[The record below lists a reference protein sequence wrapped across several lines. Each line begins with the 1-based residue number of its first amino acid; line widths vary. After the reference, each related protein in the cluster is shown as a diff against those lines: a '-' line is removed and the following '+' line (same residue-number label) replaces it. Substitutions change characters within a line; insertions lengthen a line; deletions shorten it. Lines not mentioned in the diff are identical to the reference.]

1 MNLPTNAIIG
11 TQWGDEGKG
20 KITDCL
26 AEYADLVVRFQGGT
40 NAGHTIGIGGEIFKL
55 HLLPSGILR
64 RGVIAIIGNG
74 VVVDPEELLEEIR
87 MVESRGITVEGLRIS
102 DRANVI
108 MPYHKI
114 LDGAEEKFRGPNG
127 VGTTGRG
134 IGPCYSDKIS
144 RYGVRIGDLIDR
156 ATLEEKI
163 NMIYPIKEG
172 MLTAFG
178 APPQDTVKNIINTYS
193 SYGSALGKYVTD
205 TSVLIN
211 DAIRNGKNVLFEGA
225 QGTMLD
231 IDHGTYPYVTSSS
244 CVAGGICTGAGVPPS
259 SIKGVVGVVKA
270 YTTRVGRGP
279 FVTELTNGLG
289 EYLQKRGCE
298 FGTTTGRARRC
309 GWLDLVIVRHAV
321 RINGITSL
329 AITKIDVLS
338 GMEELKIAT
347 DYEIEG
353 QIVKDFPS
361 SISKLVRARPIYQEF
376 DGWKDWTKDETQK
389 IISNGYKTLPIEM
402 RRYLR
407 FISSNVGVPIGIVSL
422 GPKREE
428 TIYLRNMKWEN

>member
-1 MNLPTNAIIG
+1 VNLPTNAIIG

-40 NAGHTIGIGGEIFKL
+40 NAGHTIGVGGEIFKL

-64 RGVIAIIGNG
+64 KGVMAIIGNG

-114 LDGAEEKFRGPNG
+114 LDGAEEKSRGPRG

-144 RYGVRIGDLIDR
+144 RYGVRIGDLMDK

-172 MLTAFG
+172 MMTVFG
-178 APPQDTVKNIINTYS
+178 APTQDTVKNIINTYS

-259 SIKGVVGVVKA
+259 SIKEVVGVVKA

-279 FVTELTNGLG
+279 FVTELTGGLG

-376 DGWKDWTKDETQK
+376 DGWKDWTKDETEK

>member
-1 MNLPTNAIIG
+1 VNLPTNAIIG

-64 RGVIAIIGNG
+64 KGVMAIIGNG
-74 VVVDPEELLEEIR
+74 VVIDPKELLEEIQ

-114 LDGAEEKFRGPNG
+114 LDGAEEKSRGPRG

-144 RYGVRIGDLIDR
+144 RYGVRIGDLMDR

-172 MLTAFG
+172 MMTAFG
-178 APPQDTVKNIINTYS
+178 APPQDTVKDIIDTYS

-211 DAIRNGKNVLFEGA
+211 DAIRNRKNVLFEGA

-259 SIKGVVGVVKA
+259 SIKEVVGVVKA

-279 FVTELTNGLG
+279 FVTELTNGIG

-376 DGWKDWTKDETQK
+376 DGWKDWTKDETQR

-407 FISSNVGVPIGIVSL
+407 FISSNVGVPIGIVSV

>member
-1 MNLPTNAIIG
+1 MPTNAIIG

-64 RGVIAIIGNG
+64 KGVMAIIGNG
-74 VVVDPEELLEEIR
+74 VVIDPEELLEEIR

-114 LDGAEEKFRGPNG
+114 LDGAEEKSRGPRG

-144 RYGVRIGDLIDR
+144 RYGVRIGDLMDR

-172 MLTAFG
+172 LMTVFG
-178 APPQDTVKNIINTYS
+178 APPQNTVKDIIDTYS

-211 DAIRNGKNVLFEGA
+211 DAIRNRKNVLFEGA

-259 SIKGVVGVVKA
+259 SIKEVVGVVKA

-376 DGWKDWTKDETQK
+376 DGWKDWTKDETQR

-407 FISSNVGVPIGIVSL
+407 FISSNVGVPIGIVSV

>member
-1 MNLPTNAIIG
+1 
-11 TQWGDEGKG
+11 
-20 KITDCL
+20 
-26 AEYADLVVRFQGGT
+26 VV
-40 NAGHTIGIGGEIFKL
+40 I
-55 HLLPSGILR
+55 
-64 RGVIAIIGNG
+64 
-74 VVVDPEELLEEIR
+74 DPKELLEEIQ

-114 LDGAEEKFRGPNG
+114 LDGAEEKSRGLNG

-144 RYGVRIGDLIDR
+144 RYGVRIGDLMDK

-172 MLTAFG
+172 MMTVFG
-178 APPQDTVKNIINTYS
+178 APTQDTVKNIINTYS

-259 SIKGVVGVVKA
+259 SIKKVVGVVKA

-279 FVTELTNGLG
+279 FVTELTGGLG

-376 DGWKDWTKDETQK
+376 DGWKDWTKDETQR

-407 FISSNVGVPIGIVSL
+407 FISSNVGVPIGIVSV

>member
-1 MNLPTNAIIG
+1 MPTKAIIG

-26 AEYADLVVRFQGGT
+26 AEDADFVVRFQGGT
-40 NAGHTIGIGGEIFKL
+40 NAGHTIGIGDEIFKL

-64 RGVIAIIGNG
+64 RGVMAVIGNG

-87 MVESRGITVEGLRIS
+87 MVESRGIAVEGLRIS

-114 LDGAEEKFRGPNG
+114 LDGAEEKSRGPKG

-144 RYGVRIGDLIDR
+144 RYGVRIGDLTDK

-163 NMIYPIKEG
+163 NMIFPTKLRLIA
-172 MLTAFG
+172 AFG
-178 APPQDTVKNIINTYS
+178 APPLDAVKDIIDTYS

-205 TSVLIN
+205 TSVMIN
-211 DAIRNGKNVLFEGA
+211 EAIRNGKKVLFEGA

-244 CVAGGICTGAGVPPS
+244 CVTGGICTGAGVPPS
-259 SIKGVVGVVKA
+259 SIKEVVGVVKA
-270 YTTRVGRGP
+270 YTTRVGHGP
-279 FVTELTNGLG
+279 FVTELTSGLG
-289 EYLQKRGCE
+289 EYLQKRGGE

-309 GWLDLVIVRHAV
+309 GWLDLVVVRHAV

-329 AITKIDVLS
+329 AITKIDVLN
-338 GMEELKIAT
+338 GMEGLRIAT
-347 DYEIEG
+347 DYEIDG

-361 SISKLVRARPIYQEF
+361 SISKLVRAKPIYQEF
-376 DGWKDWTKDETQK
+376 DGWKDWTKDETEK
-389 IISNGYKTLPIEM
+389 IISNGYRTLPIEM

-407 FISSNVGVPIGIVSL
+407 FISSNVAVPIGIVSL
-422 GPKREE
+422 GPKRDE
-428 TIYLRNMKWEN
+428 TIYLRNKKWEN